1 MVYRYRRTEEG
12 EVPGLSDTVK
22 LEAVREGGMCWSFD
36 AAQVSVF
43 LCASA
48 PLRPS
53 CSMLLYLTYND
64 QPSGVYWSQVTDVV
78 EHLNTLGGPKVKLV
92 SLVSGRDFLAT
103 RKKIKAHSPSAWVLP
118 MVPTMPRWRMN
129 TTIVAW
135 VCRFLGPTGIICRG
149 PFATWMA
156 LRMRERGL
164 TKKVCFDG
172 RGAYAAEWEEYRIID
187 DDALIAQ
194 FRPLEQEA
202 VNASDFRIAV
212 SQALVD
218 HWRERYGYAREAH
231 VVIPCTLGKDI
242 EDAAPPL
249 AKRTGDTVR
258 LVYSGSTAGWQSFD
272 RLRPLLTQVLDAQP
286 NAQVLFLSK
295 RDANN
300 SALEAAYP
308 GRVTVKWLDHA
319 QVAAALA
326 ECDHGI
332 MVRERTITNQVAS
345 PTKFAEYLS
354 SGLRVI
360 TNEGLGDLSALV
372 KAHDLGLVVE
382 EGKPLPEL
390 KQVTPAERERLRA
403 FALQHFTKQAHDA
416 SYRKVLEALG

>member
-12 EVPGLSDTVK
+12 EVPGLNDTVK

-92 SLVSGRDFLAT
+92 ALVSGRDFRST
-103 RKKIKAHSPSAWVLP
+103 RRKIKAHSPSAWVLP

>member
-1 MVYRYRRTEEG
+1 MI
-12 EVPGLSDTVK
+12 
-22 LEAVREGGMCWSFD
+22 
-36 AAQVSVF
+36 
-43 LCASA
+43 
-48 PLRPS
+48 
-53 CSMLLYLTYND
+53 LYLTYND

-92 SLVSGRDFLAT
+92 ALVSGRDFLST
-103 RKKIKAHSPSAWVLP
+103 RKKIKAHSPSVWVLP
-118 MVPTMPRWRMN
+118 MVPQMKRWKRN
-129 TTIVAW
+129 TAILAW
-135 VCRFLGPTGIICRG
+135 VCRLLRPSGLICRG

-194 FRPLEQEA
+194 FRPLENEA
-202 VNASDFRIAV
+202 VNQSNVRIAV

-218 HWRERYGYAREAH
+218 HWRERFGYAGRAH
-231 VVIPCTLGKDI
+231 VVIPCTLGK
-242 EDAAPPL
+242 EVEGAEPL
-249 AKRTGDTVR
+249 FKERTEATVR

-272 RLRPLLTQVLDAQP
+272 LLKHLLTQVLDTQP
-286 NAQVLFLSK
+286 NVQVLFLSK
-295 RDANN
+295 RDMNN

-308 GRVTVKWLDHA
+308 GRVAVKWLDHA

-332 MVRERTITNQVAS
+332 MMRERTITNRVAS

-360 TNEGLGDLSALV
+360 TNEGLGDFSALV
-372 KAHDLGLVVE
+372 PTYDLGLVVQA
-382 EGKPLPEL
+382 GKPLPEL
-390 KQVTPAERERLRA
+390 MQVSHAERERLRA
-403 FALQHFTKQAHDA
+403 FALEHFTKDA
-416 SYRKVLEALG
+416 FDANYRHVLDQLA

>member
-1 MVYRYRRTEEG
+1 M
-12 EVPGLSDTVK
+12 
-22 LEAVREGGMCWSFD
+22 
-36 AAQVSVF
+36 
-43 LCASA
+43 
-48 PLRPS
+48 
-53 CSMLLYLTYND
+53 
-64 QPSGVYWSQVTDVV
+64 
-78 EHLNTLGGPKVKLV
+78 
-92 SLVSGRDFLAT
+92 
-103 RKKIKAHSPSAWVLP
+103 
-118 MVPTMPRWRMN
+118 
-129 TTIVAW
+129 
-135 VCRFLGPTGIICRG
+135 RG
-149 PFATWMA
+149 
-156 LRMRERGL
+156 RGL

-194 FRPLEQEA
+194 FRPLENEA
-202 VNASDFRIAV
+202 VNTSDFRIAV
-212 SQALVD
+212 SEALVD
-218 HWRERYGYAREAH
+218 HWRERYAYSASAH
-231 VVIPCTLGKDI
+231 VVIPCTLGKDV
-242 EDAAPPL
+242 EDAAPAL
-249 AKRTGDTVR
+249 AQRAGDTVR

-272 RLRPLLTQVLDAQP
+272 RLKPLLTQLLDTQP
-286 NAQVLFLSK
+286 NTQVLFLSK

-308 GRVTVKWLDHA
+308 GRVAVKWLDHA

-332 MVRERTITNQVAS
+332 MVRERTITNRVAS

-372 KAHDLGLVVE
+372 RTHDLGLVVE

-390 KQVTPAERERLRA
+390 KPVTPAERERLRA

-416 SYRKVLEALG
+416 SYRQVLRTLG

>member
-1 MVYRYRRTEEG
+1 
-12 EVPGLSDTVK
+12 
-22 LEAVREGGMCWSFD
+22 
-36 AAQVSVF
+36 
-43 LCASA
+43 
-48 PLRPS
+48 
-53 CSMLLYLTYND
+53 MLLYLTYND

-92 SLVSGRDFLAT
+92 ALVSGRDFLST

-118 MVPTMPRWRMN
+118 MVPQMKRWKQN
-129 TTIVAW
+129 TAILAW
-135 VCRFLGPTGIICRG
+135 VCRLLRPSGLICRG

-156 LRMRERGL
+156 FRMRERGL
-164 TKKVCFDG
+164 TNKVCFDG

-194 FRPLEQEA
+194 FRPLENEA
-202 VNASDFRIAV
+202 VNQSNVRIAV

-218 HWRERYGYAREAH
+218 HWRKRYGYAGQAH
-231 VVIPCTLGKDI
+231 VVVPCTLGKDVECAEPLFVERI
-242 EDAAPPL
+242 EA
-249 AKRTGDTVR
+249 TVR

-272 RLRPLLTQVLDAQP
+272 LLKPLLTQVLDTQP
-286 NAQVLFLSK
+286 NIQVLFLSK
-295 RDANN
+295 RDLNN

-308 GRVTVKWLDHA
+308 GRVAVKWLDHA

-332 MVRERTITNQVAS
+332 MVRERTITNRVAS

-360 TNEGLGDLSALV
+360 TNEGLGDFSALV
-372 KAHDLGLVVE
+372 PTHDLGLVVQA
-382 EGKPLPEL
+382 GKPLPVL
-390 KQVTPAERERLRA
+390 KQVSRTERERLRA
-403 FALQHFTKQAHDA
+403 FALKQFTKSAHDA
-416 SYRKVLEALG
+416 SYRTVLKALS